1 MNYYL
6 EVLKKY
12 AVFSGRASRAEYW
25 YFALF
30 SSIIATVLGIIGAM
44 VIGEHGM
51 IFWMVYALAVFIPSL
66 AVSVRR
72 MHDIGKN
79 GWTILIWLIPL
90 IGGIWLFVL
99 TVLDSNPG
107 ENKYGPNPKGVATAS
122 VTTQSQNI

>member
-12 AVFSGRASRAEYW
+12 AVFSGRARRAEYW

-30 SSIIATVLGIIGAM
+30 NAIIATVLSVIGVVIGNKGIILP
-44 VIGEHGM
+44 I
-51 IFWMVYALAVFIPSL
+51 VYILVVLIPSI

-79 GWTILIWLIPL
+79 GWTVLIELIPFIGAIWLL
-90 IGGIWLFVL
+90 VL
-99 TVLDSNPG
+99 LVLDSNPG
-107 ENKYGPNPKGVATAS
+107 ENKYGSNPKGVAVAG
-122 VTTQSQNI
+122 VTQS

>member
-12 AVFSGRASRAEYW
+12 AVFSGRARRAEYW

-30 SSIIATVLGIIGAM
+30 NAIISIILSIISIA
-44 VIGEHGM
+44 IGDKL
-51 IFWMVYALAVFIPSL
+51 IILWIVYSLAVLIPSI

-79 GWTILIWLIPL
+79 GWTILIGLIPL
-90 IGGIWLFVL
+90 IGLIWLFVL

-107 ENKYGPNPKGVATAS
+107 ENKYGSNPKGVAVAG
-122 VTTQSQNI
+122 VTQS